1 MMKLVVK
8 SIINLFMIYILK
20 LIMFSFFNYFIRIG
34 DIYIGNVYLDRI
46 M

>member
-20 LIMFSFFNYFIRIG
+20 LMFSFFNYFIRIG